1 MKMGPGSKSAWERSW
16 EAGFVVVRST
26 TIISHEARLVLGR
39 GGVWA
44 PRGKCLFVLKLR
56 TRACLLYGVLGRPTS
71 PTGDDPNA
79 KPNDFF
85 FDMERDATC
94 FGMPACGRLQR

>member
-1 MKMGPGSKSAWERSW
+1 MGKIVGGRARRRPIYYEYLSRGSPRS
-16 EAGFVVVRST
+16 
-26 TIISHEARLVLGR
+26 L

-56 TRACLLYGVLGRPTS
+56 TRACLLYGVLGRPTP
-71 PTGDDPNA
+71 PTDDPNA
-79 KPNDFF
+79 KPNDFFFFF